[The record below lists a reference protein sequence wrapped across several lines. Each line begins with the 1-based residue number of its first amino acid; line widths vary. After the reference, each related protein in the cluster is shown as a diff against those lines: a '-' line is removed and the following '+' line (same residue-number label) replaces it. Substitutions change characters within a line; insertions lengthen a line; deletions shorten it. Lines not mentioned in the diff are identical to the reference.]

1 MRFLYHLCWREWDKN
16 KLLLKIRANTK
27 KALNIIDTIAYNTN
41 YSETDTINTYKESKE
56 QSSDLNT
63 VKQTTNGRANIC
75 TMIPHLQDSMLLTSN
90 SQDFCV
96 LILSFLL

>member
-63 VKQTTNGRANIC
+63 DKRTTNGRAK
-75 TMIPHLQDSMLLTSN
+75 L
-90 SQDFCV
+90 
-96 LILSFLL
+96 